1 MIMLYVIMEDKHET
15 LIVKNVNQVVFVQ
28 WLIDFHQVK

>member
-1 MIMLYVIMEDKHET
+1 MLYVIMEDKHET

-28 WLIDFHQVK
+28 